1 MKFFRTHLSLI
12 LPLLFMMFA
21 FEFILF
27 SNATLKHYEKIV
39 NKDYNIIVTS
49 SVSLDENTLKTKLNS
64 FVSFELL
71 DPKNLIERLKNDISD
86 KNLKLLR
93 DSLPKFYSIKLDY
106 LPTQSELNEMENQLL
121 SIKGISKVETFAK
134 THNKVYSLLVLMKF
148 IFWFFLFIIILLS
161 FILFLKQMRIWLY
174 EHTQRVE
181 IMCLFGAPF
190 WFRSFMLYKVVIV
203 DCLIAFIILFVFFT
217 QIYHFSLIQESLRA
231 VDISL
236 PEINFALHLSL
247 IFLGTLSVCLLCV
260 NFVMFKV
267 KK

>member
-203 DCLIAFIILFVFFT
+203 DCLIAFIILLVFFT